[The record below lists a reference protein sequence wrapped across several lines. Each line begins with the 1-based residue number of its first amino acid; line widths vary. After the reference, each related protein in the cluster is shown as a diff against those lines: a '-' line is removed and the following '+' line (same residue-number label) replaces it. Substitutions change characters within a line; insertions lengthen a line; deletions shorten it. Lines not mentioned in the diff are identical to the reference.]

1 MKLTD
6 SAHYSTDIKNGESL
20 SSASCNDYT
29 VPCSENFSCNLF
41 IFLEYNRISSFQLYA
56 GYMIL

>member
-6 SAHYSTDIKNGESL
+6 SAHYSTHIKNGESL
-20 SSASCNDYT
+20 NSASSNDYT
-29 VPCSENFSCNLF
+29 VPCSGNFNCNLF
-41 IFLEYNRISSFQLYA
+41 IFLEHNIISSFQLHA